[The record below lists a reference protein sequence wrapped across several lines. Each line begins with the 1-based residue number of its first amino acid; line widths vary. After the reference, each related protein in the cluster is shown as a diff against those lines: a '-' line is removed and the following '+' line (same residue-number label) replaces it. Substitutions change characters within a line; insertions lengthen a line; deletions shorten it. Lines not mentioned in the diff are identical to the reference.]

1 MIDMAQSAQDERHV
15 GLLFVARRY
24 VVARQQR
31 TNLISAL
38 RHHVTGLA
46 LYFYI
51 QTPETCF

>member
-31 TNLISAL
+31 TSVISAGP
-38 RHHVTGLA
+38 HVTGLA
-46 LYFYI
+46 LYIYI